1 MGAEVIQF
9 HSKIHR
15 ESHQNGW
22 SDVEGGTQASGKRDV
37 QNIDAEH
44 SVYLLC
50 TAAVGGTGPLRS
62 PGLSAAWA
70 R

>member
-37 QNIDAEH
+37 QNINAER
-44 SVYLLC
+44 S
-50 TAAVGGTGPLRS
+50 VGGTGPLRS